1 MNRTI
6 LITLIFAFSI
16 FKLNAQEI
24 EKQNLT
30 LDLCIQ
36 FALKSNPGIKANYME
51 TNISDKLVS
60 IQKGKLLPTVNLSSQ
75 YLFTDQYNNLDE
87 YQSANTNLQIY
98 YPIWQNG
105 KIRTEIRQA
114 KAGREVVNASYKIS
128 QSNLVYQV
136 IEAYTNYQRL
146 NKLNALAKNM
156 VNRFA
161 ITVDAA
167 NERFKI
173 GLSKKSD
180 LLKAQTEYSN
190 AVYMAIQIETS
201 KKRSLLTLLKGS
213 GLPLDTVIVANDSLV
228 DHHSGLE
235 VVSQDSLNNLAYQ
248 YLPEFQLIN
257 KRIEQQGFSEQI
269 ERKKIYPEIGAFGS
283 YNYLKTPVFKSDFY
297 GNVGLTLKMDLFT
310 GWRKKNQIAIERI
323 KTDQLNYEEQET
335 SRFVYSEIQMA
346 WLSLSEAREKIN
358 NAKIQVASAFESYQ
372 TINQQYMNGISSMLE
387 LIDAQYADF
396 NANQNY
402 VNALADYYLSIA
414 LLKRKTG
421 LLNYEYCK

>member
-1 MNRTI
+1 MKIKI
-6 LITLIFAFSI
+6 LITLIFAFLVL
-16 FKLNAQEI
+16 KLNAQEI

-30 LDLCIQ
+30 LDKCIQ
-36 FALKSNPGIKANYME
+36 FALKNNPGIQADYME

-60 IQKGKLLPTVNLSSQ
+60 IQKGKLLPNVSLSSE
-75 YLFTDQYNNLDE
+75 YMFTDQYSNLDD
-87 YQSANTNLQIY
+87 YQSANASLQVY

-105 KIRTEIRQA
+105 KIRTEIKQA
-114 KAGREVVNASYKIS
+114 KAGREVVNANYKID

-146 NKLNALAKNM
+146 NKLSMLANNM
-156 VNRFA
+156 VNRLA

-167 NERFKI
+167 NERFNI

-201 KKRSLLTLLKGS
+201 KKRSLQTLLKTS
-213 GLPLDTVIVANDSLV
+213 GLPLDTAITLNDTLV
-228 DHHSGLE
+228 DQQIWLE
-235 VVSQDSLNNLAYQ
+235 VISQDSLNQIADQ

-269 ERKKIYPEIGAFGS
+269 ERKKMYPEIGAFGS
-283 YNYLKTPVFKSDFY
+283 YNYLRTPVFDSDFY
-297 GNVGLTLKMDLFT
+297 GNVGLTLKMELFT
-310 GWRKKNQIAIERI
+310 GWRKKNQVAIEKI
-323 KTDQLNYEEQET
+323 KSEQLGYEELET
-335 SRFVYSEIQMA
+335 NRLVYSEIRLA

-358 NAKIQVASAFESYQ
+358 NAKIQVASADESYQ
-372 TINQQYMNGISSMLE
+372 TINQQYLNGISSMLE